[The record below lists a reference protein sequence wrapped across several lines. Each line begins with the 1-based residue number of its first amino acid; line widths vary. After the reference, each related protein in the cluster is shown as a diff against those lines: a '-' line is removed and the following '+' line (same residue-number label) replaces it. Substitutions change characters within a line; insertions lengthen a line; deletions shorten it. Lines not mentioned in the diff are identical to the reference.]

1 MHNPVIII
9 GAPRSG
15 TNILRDTLTVFSEVG
30 TWDCDE
36 IPYIWRYGNKQF
48 PTDLLTP
55 EMVTPKIKKYI
66 RSQFDK
72 ISRKM
77 NCNNI
82 IEKTCANSLRV
93 GYVDKILPNAKYI
106 FILRNGIDAVNSA
119 MQRWGSKLSLSYTL
133 KKLKYVPLSN
143 IPYYGFNYVGNRL
156 YKISNRNRLKLW
168 GPVFIKPNKLE
179 KYSLEEIS
187 AMQWVECVTR
197 ANESFEKMNEEKV
210 LRIRY
215 EEFATHPNEITK
227 EIANFIGFHF
237 DNNITLPPIKK
248 TSIGKGFV
256 NLSSSQ
262 MNKIIP
268 IVETTMINNNYTC

>member
-66 RSQFDK
+66 RSQFEK

-106 FILRNGIDAVNSA
+106 FILRNGIDAVYSA
-119 MQRWGSKLSLSYTL
+119 MQRWGAKMSLSYTL

-143 IPYYGFNYVGNRL
+143 IPYYGFNYISNRL
-156 YKISNRNRLKLW
+156 YKIKNGRW
-168 GPVFIKPNKLE
+168 IKHP
-179 KYSLEEIS
+179 I
-187 AMQWVECVTR
+187 
-197 ANESFEKMNEEKV
+197 MNQ
-210 LRIRY
+210 
-215 EEFATHPNEITK
+215 
-227 EIANFIGFHF
+227 
-237 DNNITLPPIKK
+237 
-248 TSIGKGFV
+248 
-256 NLSSSQ
+256 NL
-262 MNKIIP
+262 NLI
-268 IVETTMINNNYTC
+268 